1 MIIIYIL
8 SILIIL
14 LIYQLIKTTNKYIKL
29 KSKCLDLQVEN
40 IQLKFKIDNLLIIK
54 NNKNEK

>member
-1 MIIIYIL
+1 MIIICIL

-14 LIYQLIKTTNKYIKL
+14 LIYQLIRTTNKYIKL
-29 KSKCLDLQVEN
+29 KSKYLDSQVEN
-40 IQLKFKIDNLLIIK
+40 IQLKFKIDNLSIIK